1 MKNWTM
7 RFTSWLNNIEKKLL
21 KQGVRKDDMPKSTLS
36 DAPAMIDFER
46 IPGKYYPDLHDYRDK
61 YAYRHMNPSDRKK
74 AKSSPLRSF
83 PQKEVYKCFGWQ
95 LHPYDI
101 EKLASYIVAN
111 PRLSFVVTQSAIAGA
126 TEADIL
132 ILTSGS
138 GKYHIDSFLCDLDT
152 SEKLIIIASVR
163 DLDSVQ
169 QDITHRIDAHFN
181 KLQPFS
187 QLDFNNL
194 IDNTI
199 AAAIAKH
206 SGKEQATERLS
217 ELKSE

>member
-1 MKNWTM
+1 MKNLTL
-7 RFTSWLNNIEKKLL
+7 RLISWLNNIEKKLL
-21 KQGVRKDDMPKSTLS
+21 KQGVLEGDVTKHTVS
-36 DAPAMIDFER
+36 DATIVDFER
-46 IPGKYYPDLHDYRDK
+46 IPGKYYPELDDYKDK
-61 YAYRHMNPSDRKK
+61 YIYRHMDPSNKK
-74 AKSSPLRSF
+74 KPKSSPLRSF
-83 PQKEVYKCFGWQ
+83 PKKEVYKCFGWQ

-111 PRLSFVVTQSAIAGA
+111 PRLSFVINQSAVAGA

-152 SEKLIIIASVR
+152 SEKLVIIASVR
-163 DLDSVQ
+163 DLDSVK

-181 KLQPFS
+181 KLHPFS

-194 IDNTI
+194 IDETI
-199 AAAIAKH
+199 DKALAM
-206 SGKEQATERLS
+206 QTETESKSEKLS
-217 ELKSE
+217 ENFSS